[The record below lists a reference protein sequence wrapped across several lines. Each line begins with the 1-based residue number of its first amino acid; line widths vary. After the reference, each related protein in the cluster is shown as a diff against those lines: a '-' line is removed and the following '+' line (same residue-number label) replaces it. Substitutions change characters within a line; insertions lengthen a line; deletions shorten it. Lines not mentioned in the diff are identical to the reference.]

1 MRSGGYAHVY
11 ICTSQVPINDN
22 YKHVLKRIA
31 VQSIDDLR
39 EVGNEVEFMVC
50 RCISLK
56 VTYII
61 VV

>member
-50 RCISLK
+50 RCI
-56 VTYII
+56 
-61 VV
+61 